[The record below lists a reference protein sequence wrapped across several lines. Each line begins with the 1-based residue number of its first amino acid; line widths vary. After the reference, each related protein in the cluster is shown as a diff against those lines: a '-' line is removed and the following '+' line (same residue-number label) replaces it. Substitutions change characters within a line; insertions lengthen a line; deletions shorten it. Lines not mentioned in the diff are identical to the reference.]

1 MPQPKKH
8 EPLINLI
15 TMGKNNLK
23 GGGGVIEMHNLYPC
37 DFLHLALVWGSS
49 IKITMGAKGKPKIKL
64 NIW

>member
-23 GGGGVIEMHNLYPC
+23 GGGGGDRNAQFIYTPVFFSSKKFVFTEEHGQ
-37 DFLHLALVWGSS
+37 LASH
-49 IKITMGAKGKPKIKL
+49 
-64 NIW
+64 